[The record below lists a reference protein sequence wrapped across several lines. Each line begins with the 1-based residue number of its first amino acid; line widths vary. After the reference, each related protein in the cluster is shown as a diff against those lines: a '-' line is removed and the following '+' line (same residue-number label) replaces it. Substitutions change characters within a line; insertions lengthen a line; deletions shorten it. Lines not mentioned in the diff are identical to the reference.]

1 MADNADLARSLYDA
15 WNRRDFDAQAD
26 ATAADGKIHVVGS
39 GDTYEG
45 PDGSRK
51 YNTMWA
57 DAFPDAAITVDRVI
71 PAGDMVV
78 VEFTGRGTHT
88 ARSGHPHGHHPRDGS
103 VRHAAAL

>member
-26 ATAADGKIHVVGS
+26 AAAADAKIHVVGS
-39 GDTYEG
+39 GDTYDG

-57 DAFPDAAITVDRVI
+57 DAFPTA
-71 PAGDMVV
+71 PSPW
-78 VEFTGRGTHT
+78 TG
-88 ARSGHPHGHHPRDGS
+88 
-103 VRHAAAL
+103 